1 MLEFF
6 DEYGD
11 LLIEIK
17 EGDEFK
23 INVIIWGNLSLN
35 VEWFKDDKLFKRIS
49 CGNILVW
56 GNKFGIIIFI
66 VIFEDFGV
74 YKCVVKSVVGIMIKI
89 F

>member
-49 CGNILVW
+49 CGNILV
-56 GNKFGIIIFI
+56 
-66 VIFEDFGV
+66 
-74 YKCVVKSVVGIMIKI
+74 
-89 F
+89 